1 MVLVPIPV
9 VDTVPGYRINVQV
22 PDEGNP
28 DNKTLPVDSIH
39 EGAVIVPTVG
49 AGGIDGCAFIRT
61 LPDGED
67 IHPVELVTAK
77 VYVPDRRV
85 KTVVVL
91 PEPET
96 VTPPGVL
103 VKVQLPVDGRLL
115 KATPPIDI
123 AHVGCVIAPT
133 TGGVGEDGCGVITT
147 SADGGDIHP

>member
-1 MVLVPIPV
+1 MVLVPVPAVLTI
-9 VDTVPGYRINVQV
+9 PGYLISVQV
-22 PDEGNP
+22 PVAGNP
-28 DNKTLPVDSIH
+28 DNRTIPVARVQD
-39 EGAVIVPTVG
+39 GGVIVPTVG

-67 IHPVELVTAK
+67 THPVELVTAK
-77 VYVPDRRV
+77 VYVPDGRV
-85 KTVVVL
+85 ETVVVL

-103 VKVQLPVDGRLL
+103 VNVQLPVDGRPL
-115 KATPPIDI
+115 KATPPVDI